1 MNLMDGTYK
10 SVERCKG
17 EDDAACVVCEG
28 DDGTSDFTMTPAVFE
43 KMIDDVVQSLN
54 A

>member
-1 MNLMDGTYK
+1 
-10 SVERCKG
+10 
-17 EDDAACVVCEG
+17 VVCEG
-28 DDGTSDFTMTPAVFE
+28 DSEDVEFTMTPAVFE